1 MDEEEKRSIGD
12 YLAGTLEG
20 LGVGIG
26 YVPQALGSAI
36 LAGGEG
42 LLSGFDWSDRP
53 SWLFPTY
60 DRKEADV
67 QNSAIPLYELGDN
80 VTKYE
85 GVPFWN
91 PEEAKQGFQE
101 GIERYAAQPST
112 PEGMATAEGWNNLLQ
127 YADIPFTMFG
137 EGSEELAKRFGAS
150 DESAKTIGDL
160 AYWGTSIGTGPIKAG
175 ASFARRGMG
184 TLSDKSKIL
193 REGWYNQ
200 VPFFQRNPVAVIN
213 TPIEMGREG
222 FWQSLSPVEKAQYRY
237 SGMSRMSQ
245 EAVDENLDLIR
256 KFQSTDKDDWI
267 SSRTNDYLGQ
277 DIPKQVAEKKAIE
290 DWNSEKLRTNKAKR
304 EIVSDYSNQYV
315 QKVIFDP
322 DNPAIQPG
330 SELYNVNKIIFPSR
344 KTTTA
349 AEMRS
354 NPQVISEALNLDVN
368 PAVAK
373 HLSERIPDRF
383 TRIDD
388 GKPVVLAHRREGA
401 DVTGNQMGQMV
412 ASYRT
417 NPKNGLGHAWSNLM
431 DQNKPVTAESLMA
444 EIQRLNDT
452 KGYDRKS
459 PYPMPRKIKE
469 ENGYISYEFQ
479 VDAGPDP
486 LTASVDVIG
495 VFNPRTGRIT
505 ELSIDRM
512 ALGGGLGKGI
522 DDIAELG
529 AKQHWIS
536 ITPWQTSIPG
546 KYLKK
551 HGLDNES
558 LIALDVGVR
567 GAESANFPKGM
578 TNPKGKATPKGR
590 QAVNQAIQNVGET
603 MMSGEMPM
611 VPKASDVVGMMPQAP
626 LPFGILPTGRP
637 KIGLE
642 DFFPQLNPPLAALGQ
657 QERYKQDAY

>member
-1 MDEEEKRSIGD
+1 MDEEEERSIGD
-12 YLAGTLEG
+12 YLGGALEA
-20 LGVGIG
+20 LGVGVG

-53 SWLFPTY
+53 SWLFPGY
-60 DRKEADV
+60 NRDDMRKKITSRD
-67 QNSAIPLYELGDN
+67 
-80 VTKYE
+80 

-200 VPFFQRNPVAVIN
+200 VPGFQRNPVAVIN

-245 EAVDENLDLIR
+245 EAVDDNLDLIR

-290 DWNSEKLRTNKAKR
+290 DWNSEKLRANKAKR

-349 AEMRS
+349 AEMRN

-536 ITPWQTSIPG
+536 ITPWQTSISG

-567 GAESANFPKGM
+567 GAKSANFPKGM

>member
-1 MDEEEKRSIGD
+1 MDKEKKSIGD
-12 YLAGTLEG
+12 YLSGALEAAG
-20 LGVGIG
+20 VSVG

-53 SWLFPTY
+53 SWLFPAY
-60 DRKEADV
+60 DRKDIGRKTSL
-67 QNSAIPLYELGDN
+67 N
-80 VTKYE
+80 E
-85 GVPFWN
+85 GVDGMPFWN
-91 PEEAKQGFQE
+91 SEEAKQGFVE
-101 GIERYAAQPST
+101 GIQRYSAEPMTEEGRAA
-112 PEGMATAEGWNNLLQ
+112 AEGWNNILGLV
-127 YADIPFTMFG
+127 DLPFAQFG
-137 EGSEELAKRFGAS
+137 EGSEELAKRLGAS
-150 DESAKTIGDL
+150 DEVADTIGDI
-160 AYWGTSIGTGPIKAG
+160 AYWGTSVGYSPIKG
-175 ASFARRGMG
+175 ALSYAKRGMG
-184 TLSDKSKIL
+184 TLADKSQIL
-193 REGWYNQ
+193 RKGWYKQ
-200 VPFFQRNPVAVIN
+200 VPGFQRNPVAVIN
-213 TPIEMGREG
+213 TPVEMAREG
-222 FWQSLSPVEKAQYRY
+222 FWQSLSPVEKAQYRER
-237 SGMSRMSQ
+237 GVSRMSQ
-245 EAVDENLDLIR
+245 EAIDDNLELIR
-256 KFQSTDKDDWI
+256 KFQNTDKDSWV
-267 SSRTNDYLGQ
+267 SSRTKDYLGQ
-277 DIPKQVAEKKAIE
+277 DIPKEVAQKRAMD
-290 DWNSEKLRTNKAKR
+290 DWNSEKLRVNKAKR

-315 QKVIFDP
+315 QKAIFDP

-330 SELYNVNKIIFPSR
+330 SPLERVNSIIFPSK

-349 AEMRS
+349 TEMKS
-354 NPQVISEALNLDVN
+354 NPQVISEALNLDLN

-373 HLSERIPDRF
+373 HLSERIPERF
-383 TRIDD
+383 TRIND

-412 ASYRT
+412 ASYKT
-417 NPKNGLGHAWSNLM
+417 NPKNGIGHAWSNLM
-431 DQNKPVTAESLMA
+431 ERKEPVTAESLMA
-444 EIQRLNDT
+444 EIKRLNDT

-459 PYPMPRKIKE
+459 PYPLPRKIKE
-469 ENGYISYEFQ
+469 EDGYISYEFQ

-495 VFNPRTGRIT
+495 VFNRRTGRIT

-512 ALGGGLGKGI
+512 ALGGGLGKVI
-522 DDIAELG
+522 DDVAEAG

-546 KYLKK
+546 KYLSK

-558 LIALDVGVR
+558 LIALDAGVR

-578 TNPKGKATPKGR
+578 TNAKGKATPKGR
-590 QAVNQAIQNVGET
+590 QAVNQSIENLGET

-657 QERYKQDAY
+657 QERYKRDN

>member
-1 MDEEEKRSIGD
+1 MDEEKRSIGD
-12 YLAGTLEG
+12 YLSGALEAAG
-20 LGVGIG
+20 VAVG

-36 LAGGEG
+36 LSGGEG

-53 SWLFPTY
+53 SWLFPGY
-60 DRKEADV
+60 DR
-67 QNSAIPLYELGDN
+67 GDISRKTSLN
-80 VTKYE
+80 KGVE
-85 GVPFWN
+85 GVPFWSS
-91 PEEAKQGFQE
+91 EEAKQGFEE
-101 GIERYAAQPST
+101 GIQRYSAEPMT
-112 PEGMATAEGWNNLLQ
+112 PEGRDVAESWNNILGYVDL
-127 YADIPFTMFG
+127 PFAMFG

-150 DESAKTIGDL
+150 DELAENIGNA
-160 AYWGTSIGTGPIKAG
+160 AYWGTSVGYSPIKG
-175 ASFARRGMG
+175 GVSFARRGMG
-184 TLSDKSKIL
+184 TLSDKSQIL
-193 REGWYNQ
+193 REGWYKK
-200 VPFFQRNPVAVIN
+200 VPLFQRNPVAVIN
-213 TPIEMGREG
+213 TPVEMAREG

-245 EAVDENLDLIR
+245 EAVDDNLELIR
-256 KFQSTDKDDWI
+256 KFQNTDKDSWV
-267 SSRTNDYLGQ
+267 SSRTKDYLGQ
-277 DIPKQVAEKKAIE
+277 DIPKEVAQKRAMD
-290 DWNSEKLRTNKAKR
+290 DWNSEKLNANKAKR

-315 QKVIFDP
+315 QKAIFDP
-322 DNPAIQPG
+322 NNPAIQPG
-330 SELYNVNKIIFPSR
+330 SDLDRVNKIIFPS
-344 KTTTA
+344 KTTTTA
-349 AEMRS
+349 TEMRS

-383 TRIDD
+383 TRIND

-417 NPKNGLGHAWSNLM
+417 NPKNGIGHAWSNLM
-431 DQNKPVTAESLMA
+431 DQNQSITAESLMA
-444 EIQRLNDT
+444 EIQRLNNT
-452 KGYDRKS
+452 KGYDRKT

-512 ALGGGLGKGI
+512 ALGGGLGKVI
-522 DDIAELG
+522 DDVAEMG

-546 KYLKK
+546 KYLSK

-558 LIALDVGVR
+558 LIALDIGVR
-567 GAESANFPKGM
+567 GPESANFPKGM
-578 TNPKGKATPKGR
+578 TNIRGKATPKGR
-590 QAVNQAIQNVGET
+590 QAVNQALENVGET

-611 VPKASDVVGMMPQAP
+611 VPKASDVVGMMSQSP
-626 LPFGILPTGRP
+626 LPFAILPTGRP

-642 DFFPQLNPPLAALGQ
+642 DFFPQLNPPFAALGQ
-657 QERYKQDAY
+657 QERYKRDY